1 MAVGTLPVPPP
12 EIRRRHYLGWLTH
25 AAAAAA
31 SAAEAEYV
39 LKKTENPM
47 LLSVSELGPST
58 NGKVEFAV

>member
-1 MAVGTLPVPPP
+1 MAVGTPPVPPP

-25 AAAAAA
+25 AAAAA

-39 LKKTENPM
+39 LKKTENPI

-58 NGKVEFAV
+58 NGKVEFAA